1 MKKRHFLMCLAMLF
15 PVWSAFATVYEG
27 ACGPQTRYSLD
38 TETGVLSITGT
49 GSISHPSGTTYT
61 YAPWYEHWS
70 SVKKVVIA
78 DGVGLPDYEMFAG
91 CDTTLHGMVYNST
104 TLYYV
109 PRNYYMDY
117 ESQKEGNDEYLEG
130 RLTLP
135 EGCKVIAPYACK
147 SAIYFYEIYIPEGYE
162 EICHHGFY
170 YNRNVAK
177 VHLPESIKRIGDY
190 AFYQCDEMSEIN
202 IPEGLEEVGNEC
214 FLASEIKAPLYNS
227 KTFFYMPEENSG
239 EYAIPGNPERI
250 SDKAFYRSNLSVVH
264 IPQSVKRIGAS
275 AFNLCKNLKELVL
288 PDGLESIGYGAFSG
302 SGLETISIPDGTAIE
317 GGSTFLGCNSLASV
331 SLPSGM
337 TVVPEQFFSG
347 CTNLREVELPAGV
360 DSIKN
365 SAFNSSGITCLKLP
379 EGVKYIGDYAFY
391 GCRSLQETNLPESVE
406 YVGEYAYSGCQQ
418 SLKEPLYNSKIFACM
433 ASCSGEYDVPDGIRT
448 IAPNAFQ
455 GCDTLTAIRLPAS
468 VQEIGPCAFQYCY
481 GLQSMELPAGV
492 KEVPSDAFQG
502 CSSLASVAL
511 PASVTVIG
519 YGAFHGCESL
529 SSVTLPEGLKTI
541 GDWAFGTTNLKTL
554 AIPEQVDSIGSY
566 AFADNAVL
574 STVDIRPDIQHVGV
588 AIFQNCTNLQ
598 TEVALGGTYHNC
610 PKNATECVIPEGI
623 EHIASYA
630 FSNCQSLQRVT
641 IPESVKT
648 IGEGAF
654 QNCVR
659 LQSIKVPGQVR
670 RIEDHTFEN
679 CWLLTSVQL
688 PDSLEHIG
696 NYAFLSCSFA
706 HISLPEALTSIGSYA
721 FQGCTYL
728 EEIDL
733 PDSIKSLGAT
743 FYECVSLCS
752 VDLPGGLIHI
762 SNYTFYGCKALTS
775 ISLPEGVTY
784 IGENA
789 FLNCSALK
797 TIHIPAATTTVGY
810 EAFKG
815 CTELASITVD
825 EGNED
830 YLSYGGILY
839 STDLYS
845 GEIRYNIDCIP
856 EGITEVAAPPFLDY
870 YPSSLEIDA
879 NFCSRHPKVRSV
891 VIPASWEGGYSSG
904 QERPFLGE
912 IFQSFVGDTTYTETV
927 DRVQW
932 TYKITKYSLPAQIKK
947 LTLYC
952 DTLYQSNMN
961 RVSSSSVNGYTGKWN
976 GYGVFMNDLDTLI
989 IYAATDIDPAVLN
1002 SRCRN
1007 LKSLTLNRVE
1017 RLPAQCFKDMD
1028 HLQSLTIDSAGVMEK
1043 ESMLLLTEL
1052 KELTLPFAGAGSAYT
1067 ASNFGELFGSVAD
1080 DRKQRV
1086 VQFMEDG
1093 SSQTYYVPAGLEKL
1107 TLKGGFES
1115 LPYGALYNC
1124 SMLKEIEFPS
1134 TLYMVGE
1141 RALYGCAGLTDIY
1154 CKGAEPSSAYSN
1166 TFEGVRV
1173 NSCKLHVPYNSSDM
1187 YRRST
1192 GWKDFYYI
1200 EEEAPVTISVIKNI
1214 ENAGVIYGLQEYQL
1228 GDEAELQAVANSGY
1242 VFSGWTENG
1251 AMVSTEDTYVFTVEG
1266 DRSLIAVFTP
1276 VSGSNDITAVPEADR
1291 VSFTW
1296 TAEDGAESYRLDV
1309 FTDEG
1314 MTELVGTL
1322 YFDADGQIVQRRS
1335 TRLTAIIDGLAAS
1348 TDYYY
1353 CMTAYDADEKVVS
1366 QYIGT
1371 FATTS
1376 GVGVESVCGT
1386 DGCFVRSV
1394 EGGIIVSGANGLLV
1408 RVLAVSGTVVAAHT
1422 ATEDRER
1429 IALDKGFY
1437 VVEVAGKAYK
1447 IVVR

>member
-1 MKKRHFLMCLAMLF
+1 MKQRHFLMLLAMLF
-15 PVWSAFATVYEG
+15 PVWPAFATVYEG
-27 ACGPQTRYSLD
+27 VCGPQTRYSLD

-49 GSISHPSGTTYT
+49 GAISRSPGET

-70 SVKKVVIA
+70 SVKKVVVA
-78 DGVGLPDYEMFAG
+78 DGVGLPDYELFAG

-104 TLYYV
+104 ILYHV
-109 PRNYYMDY
+109 PRNYYYDYQMAYGENYNEEGYMDF
-117 ESQKEGNDEYLEG
+117 
-130 RLTLP
+130 LP
-135 EGCKVIAPYACK
+135 EGCKIIAPYACRY
-147 SAIYFYEIYIPEGYE
+147 AIGFERVWIPDGYE
-162 EICHHGFY
+162 EIGDFAFY
-170 YNRNVAK
+170 FNRSFAEVR
-177 VHLPESIKRIGDY
+177 LPESMRRIGRS
-190 AFYQCDEMSEIN
+190 AFYNCQGLGGIN
-202 IPEGLEEVGNEC
+202 IPEGLERTGVDC
-214 FLASEIKAPLYNS
+214 FLGTGIFTPLYNQ
-227 KTFFYMPEENSG
+227 KVFFYLPPALRNG
-239 EYAIPGNPERI
+239 EYTIPGNPERI
-250 SDKAFYRSNLSVVH
+250 SD
-264 IPQSVKRIGAS
+264 
-275 AFNLCKNLKELVL
+275 
-288 PDGLESIGYGAFSG
+288 GAFSDNALQT
-302 SGLETISIPDGTAIE
+302 SQLSAIHIP
-317 GGSTFLGCNSLASV
+317 ASV
-331 SLPSGM
+331 KEIGGHAFYGNSHLTNIELPEGLTTIGLYAFSGTGVETLTIPESVTSIGEGALANCHSLVTVDLPSEL
-337 TVVPEQFFSG
+337 TVIPVALFNS
-347 CTNLREVELPAGV
+347 CNLLQKVELPAGT
-360 DSIKN
+360 DSIKDF
-365 SAFNSSGITCLKLP
+365 AFSDCLALREIK
-379 EGVKYIGDYAFY
+379 
-391 GCRSLQETNLPESVE
+391 LPESVD
-406 YVGEYAYSGCQQ
+406 YIGWSVFNNCNALSG
-418 SLKEPLYNSKIFACM
+418 PLYNSRIFARM
-433 ASCSGEYDVPDGIRT
+433 SNQSGEYTVPDGIQY
-448 IAPNAFQ
+448 IATHAFSS
-455 GCDTLTAIRLPAS
+455 CDALTAVHLPAS
-468 VQEIGPCAFQYCY
+468 VQEIDRFAFY
-481 GLQSMELPAGV
+481 GCPMLTSMELPDGITEISEGLFENCTSLSSV
-492 KEVPSDAFQG
+492 VLPS
-502 CSSLASVAL
+502 
-511 PASVTVIG
+511 SVTVIG
-519 YGAFHGCESL
+519 GYAFQNCGRLTTMQLPDGLETIGDQAFRATSL
-529 SSVTLPEGLKTI
+529 NTVDIPSQVDSI
-541 GDWAFGTTNLKTL
+541 GDWAF
-554 AIPEQVDSIGSY
+554 ADCGS
-566 AFADNAVL
+566 L
-574 STVDIRPDIQHVGV
+574 SVV
-588 AIFQNCTNLQ
+588 AIRKDIPRLGLDIFTNCPNLQ
-598 TEVALGGTYHNC
+598 EEMVLGNTYYRC
-610 PKNATECVIPEGI
+610 PGDATECIIPEGI
-623 EHIASYA
+623 EHIAAKA
-630 FSNCQSLQRVT
+630 FSGCSLL
-641 IPESVKT
+641 ESVQMPQTVKT
-648 IGEGAF
+648 IGTGAF
-654 QNCVR
+654 QYC
-659 LQSIKVPGQVR
+659 QSLKSVVVPDLVR
-670 RIEDHTFEN
+670 RIEDETFKY
-679 CWLLTSVQL
+679 CFLLTSVQL
-688 PDSLEHIG
+688 PDSLE
-696 NYAFLSCSFA
+696 
-706 HISLPEALTSIGSYA
+706 TIGSYA
-721 FQGCTYL
+721 FRHCESL
-728 EEIDL
+728 SAIEL
-733 PDSIKSLGAT
+733 PESLTGIGFYT
-743 FYECVSLCS
+743 FDNCHQLRAVDMPDRMTNIPNNAFSECWELRS
-752 VDLPGGLIHI
+752 VDLPGKL
-762 SNYTFYGCKALTS
+762 YS
-775 ISLPEGVTY
+775 ITD
-784 IGENA
+784 NA
-789 FLNCSALK
+789 FAGCTSLVS
-797 TIHIPAATTTVGY
+797 IHIPSSTGSIY
-810 EAFKG
+810 ESAFEG
-815 CTELASITVD
+815 CTNLASITVD
-825 EGNED
+825 EANDD
-830 YLSYGGILY
+830 YRSYSGILY
-839 STDLYS
+839 SYYN
-845 GEIRYNIDCIP
+845 GEYYVDIIP

-870 YPSSLEIDA
+870 YPSSLEITD
-879 NFCSRHPKVRSV
+879 NFCEQHPKLRSV

-904 QERPFLGE
+904 QKRPFLGE
-912 IFQSFVGDTTYTETV
+912 IFQSFAGDTTYTETV

-932 TYKITKYSLPAQIKK
+932 TYDITKYSLPAQIKK
-947 LTLYC
+947 LTIYC

-961 RVSSSSVNGYTGKWN
+961 KVSSSSVNGSRGTWR
-976 GYGVFMNDLDTLI
+976 GYGVFMNDLDTLV
-989 IYAATDIDPAVLN
+989 IYANTDIDPNVLN

-1017 RLPAQCFKDMD
+1017 RLSAQCFKDMD

-1314 MTELVGTL
+1314 MTELAGTL

-1353 CMTAYDADEKVVS
+1353 CMTAYDADERVVS

-1408 RVLAVSGTVVAAHT
+1408 RVFAVSGTVVAAHT
-1422 ATEDRER
+1422 ATENRER

>member
-1 MKKRHFLMCLAMLF
+1 MLL
-15 PVWSAFATVYEG
+15 PVWPAFATVYEG

-109 PRNYYMDY
+109 PQNYYEDY
-117 ESQKEGNDEYLEG
+117 QIAHGYEDNYDEDGYLPF
-130 RLTLP
+130 LP
-135 EGCKVIAPYACK
+135 EGCKIIAPHACRDV
-147 SAIYFYEIYIPEGYE
+147 IGFERIRIPEGYE
-162 EICHHGFY
+162 EI
-170 YNRNVAK
+170 
-177 VHLPESIKRIGDY
+177 GDY
-190 AFYQCDEMSEIN
+190 AFTGNGSFAEVRLPESMKRIGKAFTYCNGMGGIN
-202 IPEGLEEVGNEC
+202 IPEGLEEIAIGC
-214 FLASEIKAPLYNS
+214 FERTSIWQPLYNS
-227 KTFFYMPEENSG
+227 KTFFYMPQDQTG
-239 EYAIPGNPERI
+239 EYTIPGNPERI
-250 SDKAFYRSNLSVVH
+250 ADGAFYYSNLSAVH
-264 IPQSVKRIGAS
+264 IPQSVKRIGDS
-275 AFNLCKNLKELVL
+275 AFTLCKNLKELTL
-288 PDGLESIGYGAFSG
+288 PDGLESIGIGAFSS
-302 SGLETISIPDGTAIE
+302 SGLETISIPDGAAIE
-317 GGSTFLGCNSLASV
+317 GGSTFLDCNSLASV

-337 TVVPEQFFSG
+337 TVMPEQFFSG
-347 CTNLREVELPAGV
+347 CMNLREVELPVGI
-360 DSIKN
+360 DSIKR
-365 SAFNSSGITCLKLP
+365 SAFNNSGIMRLKLP
-379 EGVKYIGDYAFY
+379 DGVKYIGDYAFY

-406 YVGEYAYSGCQQ
+406 HVGEYAYSGCQQ
-418 SLKEPLYNSKIFACM
+418 SLKEPLCNSRIFACM
-433 ASCSGEYDVPDGIRT
+433 TSRSGEYDVPDGIRT

-468 VQEIGPCAFQYCY
+468 VQEIGAYAFQYCAR
-481 GLQSMELPAGV
+481 LQSMEVPAGV
-492 KEVPSDAFQG
+492 KEVPTTVFGG
-502 CSSLASVAL
+502 CSSLASVTL
-511 PASVTVIG
+511 PAGVTVIG
-519 YGAFHGCESL
+519 HGAFYGCESL
-529 SSVTLPEGLKTI
+529 SSVTLPEGLETI
-541 GDWAFGTTNLKTL
+541 GTGAFRATNLKSL
-554 AIPEQVDSIGSY
+554 AIPAQVDSIGSY
-566 AFADNAVL
+566 AFADNTSL
-574 STVDIRPDIQHVGV
+574 KTVDIRPDIQHVGV
-588 AIFQNCTNLQ
+588 AIFQNCPNLQ

-623 EHIASYA
+623 EYIAPYA
-630 FSNCQSLQRVT
+630 FSNCQLLQRVT
-641 IPESVKT
+641 LPESVKT

-654 QNCVR
+654 QNCSM
-659 LQSIKVPGQVR
+659 LQSIEIPSQVR
-670 RIEDHTFEN
+670 RIEERTFEG
-679 CWLLTSVQL
+679 CKSLVSVQL

-696 NYAFLSCSFA
+696 GYAFQYCAFA
-706 HISLPEALTSIGSYA
+706 HIGLPETLASIGPYA
-721 FQGCTYL
+721 FQGCINL
-728 EEIDL
+728 EEADL
-733 PDSIKSLGAT
+733 PDGIKSLSGYT
-743 FYECVSLCS
+743 FYECVSLRS
-752 VDLPGGLIHI
+752 VNLPEGLTYIGI
-762 SNYTFYGCKALTS
+762 FTFCGCKALTS
-775 ISLPEGVTY
+775 ISLPEGVASIDEY
-784 IGENA
+784 A

-810 EAFKG
+810 NAFMG

-912 IFQSFVGDTTYTETV
+912 IFQSLVGDTTYTETV

-976 GYGVFMNDLDTLI
+976 GYGVFMNDLDTLV
-989 IYAATDIDPAVLN
+989 IYAATDIDPSVLN

-1017 RLPAQCFKDMD
+1017 TLPAQCFKDMD
-1028 HLQSLTIDSAGVMEK
+1028 HLQSLTIDSAGVMEQG
-1043 ESMLLLTEL
+1043 SMQHLVSLE
-1052 KELTLPFAGAGSAYT
+1052 ELTLPFAGAGSAYT
-1067 ASNFGELFGSVAD
+1067 ASSFGELFGSVAND
-1080 DRKQRV
+1080 KKQRV
-1086 VQFMEDG
+1086 VQFKEDG

-1107 TLKGGFES
+1107 TLKEGFES

-1124 SMLKEIEFPS
+1124 SMLKEIVFPS
-1134 TLYMVGE
+1134 SLYMVGE

-1173 NSCKLHVPYNSSDM
+1173 NSCKLHVPYNSSGM

-1200 EEEAPVTISVIKNI
+1200 EEEAPITISVVKNI
-1214 ENAGVIYGLQEYQL
+1214 ENAGVIYGLQEYQA
-1228 GDEAELQAVANSGY
+1228 GDEAELRAVANSGY

-1251 AMVSTEDTYVFTVEG
+1251 VMVSEEDTYVFTVEG
-1266 DRSLIAVFTP
+1266 DRSLIAVFAP

-1296 TAEDGAESYRLDV
+1296 TAEEGAESYRLDV
-1309 FTDEG
+1309 FTDEE
-1314 MTELVGTL
+1314 MTELAGTL
-1322 YFDADGQIVQRRS
+1322 YFDAAGQVIQKRSVQ
-1335 TRLTAIIDGLAAS
+1335 LTATIDGLAAS

-1353 CMTAYDADEKVVS
+1353 RMTAYDADETVIS
-1366 QYIGT
+1366 QYTGT
-1371 FATTS
+1371 FATIA
-1376 GVGVESVCGT
+1376 GVGIGSVWGT
-1386 DGCFVRSV
+1386 DGCLVRSV
-1394 EGGIIVSGANGLLV
+1394 EGGIVVNGADGQFIRVFTASGA
-1408 RVLAVSGTVVAAHT
+1408 VAAART
-1422 ATEDRER
+1422 AAGDRER

-1437 VVEVAGKAYK
+1437 VVEVSGKAYK
-1447 IVVR
+1447 VIVR

>member
-1 MKKRHFLMCLAMLF
+1 MKKRHFLMWLAMLL
-15 PVWSAFATVYEG
+15 PVWPAFATVYEG

-109 PRNYYMDY
+109 PQNYYEDY
-117 ESQKEGNDEYLEG
+117 QIAHGYEDNYDEDGYLPF
-130 RLTLP
+130 LP
-135 EGCKVIAPYACK
+135 EGCKIIAPHACRDV
-147 SAIYFYEIYIPEGYE
+147 IGFERIRIPEGYE
-162 EICHHGFY
+162 EI
-170 YNRNVAK
+170 
-177 VHLPESIKRIGDY
+177 GDY
-190 AFYQCDEMSEIN
+190 AFTGNCSFAEVRLPESMKRIGKAFTYCDGMGGIN
-202 IPEGLEEVGNEC
+202 IPEGLEEIAIGC
-214 FLASEIKAPLYNS
+214 FERTSIWQPLYNS
-227 KTFFYMPEENSG
+227 KTFFYMPQDQTG

-250 SDKAFYRSNLSVVH
+250 ADGAFYYSNLSAVH
-264 IPQSVKRIGAS
+264 IPQSVKRIGDS
-275 AFNLCKNLKELVL
+275 AFTLCKNLKELTL
-288 PDGLESIGYGAFSG
+288 PDGLESIGIGAFSS
-302 SGLETISIPDGTAIE
+302 SGLETISIPDGAAIE
-317 GGSTFLGCNSLASV
+317 GGSTFLDCNSLASV

-337 TVVPEQFFSG
+337 TVMPEQFFSG
-347 CTNLREVELPAGV
+347 CMNLREVELPVGI
-360 DSIKN
+360 DSIKR
-365 SAFNSSGITCLKLP
+365 SAFNNSGIMRLKLP
-379 EGVKYIGDYAFY
+379 DGVKYIGDYAFY

-406 YVGEYAYSGCQQ
+406 HVGVYAYSDCQK

-433 ASCSGEYDVPDGIRT
+433 ASRSGEYTVPDGIQY
-448 IAPNAFQ
+448 IAAAAFYS
-455 GCDTLTAIRLPAS
+455 CDTLTAIHLPAS
-468 VQEIGPCAFQYCY
+468 VTGIGVNVFGNCTR
-481 GLQSMELPAGV
+481 LQSMELPAGV
-492 KEVPSDAFQG
+492 KEVPSNAFQG
-502 CSSLASVAL
+502 CSSLASVTL

-519 YGAFHGCESL
+519 YYAFNGCESL
-529 SSVTLPEGLKTI
+529 SSVTLPDGLEAI
-541 GDWAFGTTNLKTL
+541 GDGAFRTTYLKIL
-554 AIPEQVDSIGSY
+554 AIPAQVDSIGSY
-566 AFADNAVL
+566 AFADNIAL
-574 STVDIRPDIQHVGV
+574 TTVDIRPDIQHVGNG
-588 AIFQNCTNLQ
+588 IFQNCPNLL

-623 EHIASYA
+623 EYIAPYA
-630 FSNCQSLQRVT
+630 FSNCQLLQRVT
-641 IPESVKT
+641 LPESVKT

-654 QNCVR
+654 QNCSM
-659 LQSIKVPGQVR
+659 LQSIEIPGQVR
-670 RIEDHTFEN
+670 RIEDRTFEG
-679 CWLLTSVQL
+679 CYRLASVQL
-688 PDSLEHIG
+688 PDSLELIG
-696 NYAFLSCSFA
+696 SYAFQYCAFA
-706 HISLPEALTSIGSYA
+706 NISLPEALTYIGSYA
-721 FQGCTYL
+721 FQGCTNL
-728 EEIDL
+728 EEADL
-733 PDSIKSLGAT
+733 PDGIKSLSGYT
-743 FYECVSLCS
+743 FYECVFLRS
-752 VDLPGGLIHI
+752 VNLPDKLIRI
-762 SNYTFYGCKALTS
+762 SNSDFCGCKALAS

-825 EGNED
+825 EANDD
-830 YLSYGGILY
+830 YRS
-839 STDLYS
+839 YS
-845 GEIRYNIDCIP
+845 GVLYEWDDYNGKYYVDIIP
-856 EGITEVAAPPFLDY
+856 EGITEIAAPPFLDY
-870 YPSSLEIDA
+870 YPSSLEIDDY
-879 NFCSRHPKVRSV
+879 FCQQYPKVRSV

-904 QERPFLGE
+904 QERVFLGE
-912 IFQSFVGDTTYTETV
+912 IFESLVGDTTYTETV
-927 DRVQW
+927 DRVEW

-976 GYGVFMNDLDTLI
+976 GYGVFMNDLDTLV
-989 IYAATDIDPAVLN
+989 IYAATDIDPSVLN

-1017 RLPAQCFKDMD
+1017 TLPAQCFKDMD
-1028 HLQSLTIDSAGVMEK
+1028 HLQSLTIDSAGVMEQG
-1043 ESMLLLTEL
+1043 SMQHLVSLE
-1052 KELTLPFAGAGSAYT
+1052 ELTLPFAGAGSAYT
-1067 ASNFGELFGSVAD
+1067 ASSFGELFGSVAND
-1080 DRKQRV
+1080 KKQRV
-1086 VQFMEDG
+1086 VQFKEDG

-1107 TLKGGFES
+1107 TLKEGFES

-1124 SMLKEIEFPS
+1124 SMLKEIVFPS
-1134 TLYMVGE
+1134 SLYMVGE

-1200 EEEAPVTISVIKNI
+1200 EEEAPITISVVKNI
-1214 ENAGVIYGLQEYQL
+1214 ENAGVIYGLQEYQA
-1228 GDEAELQAVANSGY
+1228 GDEAELRAVANSGY

-1251 AMVSTEDTYVFTVEG
+1251 VMVSEEGTYVFTVEG
-1266 DRSLIAVFTP
+1266 DRSLIAVFAP
-1276 VSGSNDITAVPEADR
+1276 VSGSNDITAVPETDR

-1296 TAEDGAESYRLDV
+1296 TAEEGAESYRLDV
-1309 FTDEG
+1309 FTDEE
-1314 MTELVGTL
+1314 MTELAGTL
-1322 YFDADGQIVQRRS
+1322 YFDAAGQVIKRSVQ
-1335 TRLTAIIDGLAAS
+1335 LTATIDGLAAS

-1353 CMTAYDADEKVVS
+1353 RMTAYDADETVIS
-1366 QYIGT
+1366 QYTGT
-1371 FATTS
+1371 FATTA
-1376 GVGVESVCGT
+1376 GVGIGSVWGT
-1386 DGCFVRSV
+1386 DGCLVRSV
-1394 EGGIIVSGANGLLV
+1394 EGGIVVNGADGQFIRVFTASGA
-1408 RVLAVSGTVVAAHT
+1408 VAAART
-1422 ATEDRER
+1422 AAGGRER

-1447 IVVR
+1447 VIVR